1 MLSISDNNFQ
11 GVKIQRNEISDL
23 LPLGNKPLKTLCNE
37 HDGLLIFPPHLAE
50 TDDRI
55 GDDPIFSFSYGETE
69 EDVVLYTTNVM
80 GFMGR
85 GKHKLRIFSRFD
97 NENKHDYFLHY
108 MLQRVFSIN
117 LFDFETNRTEEDVFD
132 LLMFLF
138 PHYLKAAMHQGVFRE
153 YVRRQHNDANVKG
166 TIDLSRH
173 IRYNIPR
180 NGRIAY
186 HTREYS
192 RDNNMTQLIRHTIEY
207 IRQSRF
213 AEAIL
218 LQDAETK
225 AYVKEIVEHTPTY
238 AKSNRQQ
245 VIQKNLRPSSHPYFT
260 EYIPLKD
267 LCLRILRWEEMKYGE
282 TDDEF
287 IGILFD
293 GAWLWE
299 EYCNTILHD
308 YGFVHPENKKW
319 KNTIYLFTDHTCPR
333 YPDFYREDK
342 GLVVDAKY
350 KRYGEKEKI
359 ARVGGDDLHQII
371 TYMFRLK
378 ATHGAFLSPFQ
389 EERDAFVSANLEGYG
404 GDVAIWGIKIPQTAS
419 SYPDFCAMMHK
430 NEEKFKAYLYEKFFS
445 ETKV

>member
-1 MLSISDNNFQ
+1 MLSISDNNYQ

-23 LPLGNKPLKTLCNE
+23 LPLGNKPLKTLCSE
-37 HDGLLIFPPHLAE
+37 HDGLLIFPPQLAE

-55 GDDPIFSFSYGETE
+55 GDEPIFCFSYGETE

-85 GKHKLRIFSRFD
+85 GRNKLRIFSRFD
-97 NENKHDYFLHY
+97 QENKHDYFLHY

-117 LFDFETNRTEEDVFD
+117 LFDFETNRTDEDVFD
-132 LLMFLF
+132 LLPFLF
-138 PHYLKAAMHQGVFRE
+138 PHYLKAAMQQGVFRE
-153 YVRRQHNDANVKG
+153 YVRFQHNNANVRG
-166 TIDLSRH
+166 TIDLARH
-173 IRYNIPR
+173 IRHNIPY
-180 NGRIAY
+180 NGHIAY
-186 HTREYS
+186 NTREYS
-192 RDNNMTQLIRHTIEY
+192 RDNSMTQLIRHTIEH
-207 IRQSRF
+207 IRQSRY

-218 LQDAETK
+218 QQDADTK
-225 AYVKEIVEHTPTY
+225 ACVKDIVELTPSY
-238 AKSNRQQ
+238 SRSRRQQ

-260 EYIPLKD
+260 DYLPLKD
-267 LCLRILRWEEMKYGE
+267 LCLRILRWDEIKNGDA
-282 TDDEF
+282 DDDF
-287 IGILFD
+287 VGILFD

-319 KNTIYLFTDHTCPR
+319 KHALYLFTDHTCPR

-350 KRYGEKEKI
+350 KKYGEKEKM

-378 ATHGAFLSPFQ
+378 AHYGAFLSPFQ
-389 EERDAFVSANLEGYG
+389 EGHDAFVSAHLEGYG
-404 GDVAIWGIKIPQTAS
+404 GEVAIWGIEIPQTAS
-419 SYPDFCAMMHK
+419 SYSDFCAMMHA
-430 NEEKFKAYLYEKFFS
+430 NEDRFKSYLNEKFFP
-445 ETKV
+445 ERLL